1 VPEIRKRRGMLLLG
15 QIVFYLPVAVF
26 IYTLFRVIE
35 ERNNRISK
43 GFNLNALVM
52 VACFIVISFIS
63 GFSIGKVLAYVGV
76 GISVLFIVLSKSYYR
91 IGFVLCALASVY
103 LAFWIL

>member
-1 VPEIRKRRGMLLLG
+1 MG
-15 QIVFYLPVAVF
+15 QILFYLPVAVF

-35 ERNNRISK
+35 ERKNRMSK

-52 VACFIVISFIS
+52 VSCFIVTSLIS

-76 GISVLFIVLSKSYYR
+76 GMSVIFIVLSKTYYR
-91 IGFVLCALASVY
+91 IGFVICTLASAY
-103 LAFWIL
+103 LAYWIL